1 MSSKYVD
8 IAATIQVIGCVFN
21 NPHLL
26 DDGDKYT
33 ITDEDFAD
41 EFHRTVFGTIYK
53 IYETGSDKVTL
64 ESIKD
69 FLSNRPKSN
78 SVFTKNKG
86 EEWLIKTS
94 ENAVASTFDYYYNRL
109 KKFSLLRAYDNC
121 GMDVSDIYDPDNILD
136 SKKKQAQEDYLDN
149 ATLVQIADKIDNK
162 IDAIR
167 LNYVNDVYSDARQA
181 GEGIFDLIERFKD
194 SPEVGIPMYGPL
206 INTVTRGARLK
217 KFYLRSAATGVGKYG
232 QF

>member
-78 SVFTKNKG
+78 SIFTKNKG

-121 GMDVSDIYDPDNILD
+121 GMDVSDIYDPD
-136 SKKKQAQEDYLDN
+136 
-149 ATLVQIADKIDNK
+149 KI
-162 IDAIR
+162 I
-167 LNYVNDVYSDARQA
+167 
-181 GEGIFDLIERFKD
+181 
-194 SPEVGIPMYGPL
+194 
-206 INTVTRGARLK
+206 
-217 KFYLRSAATGVGKYG
+217 
-232 QF
+232 